1 MKKLVA
7 VGPNPAWQKTL
18 FFERFRENGIN
29 RAREMQ
35 AFPAGKG
42 INFCRAVRCHGRA
55 EGRLIQFA
63 GGDTGRRVCEELARE
78 GMPVWT
84 VETGTATRTCN
95 TCLCESTRTMTEII
109 EPSYA
114 ATTPEVEKL
123 LGYFADALHEADGAA
138 FCGTLPTGTDP
149 LLYARAAQ
157 LLKASPRPVLI
168 DACRDVRPIF
178 GSGLEIYLKINADEL
193 REMTGCTTVRGGLHD
208 LFTASGPTPRL
219 AAITDGENEAFCSDG
234 KRLMVYRLP
243 RLEKVV
249 NPIGCGD
256 TASAVWMSELVN
268 GSDPFEAFRIALGAA
283 SANCMSAFPGS
294 FVPAEAAAIA
304 AAIVVRE
311 ETF

>member
-78 GMPVWT
+78 GMPAWT
-84 VETGTATRTCN
+84 VETGAATRTCN

-114 ATTPEVEKL
+114 ATTPEVENCS
-123 LGYFADALHEADGAA
+123 AI
-138 FCGTLPTGTDP
+138 LPTRCMKPT
-149 LLYARAAQ
+149 ARPSVGRCRPEPIPCSTPGRRSC
-157 LLKASPRPVLI
+157 LKR
-168 DACRDVRPIF
+168 R
-178 GSGLEIYLKINADEL
+178 
-193 REMTGCTTVRGGLHD
+193 RG
-208 LFTASGPTPRL
+208 R
-219 AAITDGENEAFCSDG
+219 C
-234 KRLMVYRLP
+234 
-243 RLEKVV
+243 
-249 NPIGCGD
+249 
-256 TASAVWMSELVN
+256 
-268 GSDPFEAFRIALGAA
+268 
-283 SANCMSAFPGS
+283 
-294 FVPAEAAAIA
+294 
-304 AAIVVRE
+304 
-311 ETF
+311 